1 MIAPQCIMI
10 VYMERIVA
18 SCPPCIF
25 CAEDIALTTLLTVF
39 PDPQSPPC
47 SSMNCFICA
56 AMTPNLVGALQ
67 IIASA
72 HSKSSEEATGTSSF
86 HLHVCAK
93 PGSNQLLHLE
103 QARVLSQVLPPH
115 QLLSLL
121 LLPILPFDN
130 SYPLNC
136 NTQLLNLHLPYVIYS
151 FFHSLLY
158 SPIFII

>member
-1 MIAPQCIMI
+1 MHVLSKKQNPYYPI
-10 VYMERIVA
+10 
-18 SCPPCIF
+18 
-25 CAEDIALTTLLTVF
+25 TVF

-72 HSKSSEEATGTSSF
+72 HSKSSEEATGTSFVSSTCLRQAGF
-86 HLHVCAK
+86 ESIAAS
-93 PGSNQLLHLE
+93 GE
-103 QARVLSQVLPPH
+103 ARVLSQVLPPH